1 MRIGG
6 DTQLTGLF
14 GDPIAHTAS
23 PAMHNAGF
31 DALGIPWVYVPLEV
45 RPDRLGKAV
54 RGVVALG
61 FRGVNVTIP
70 HKQAVVEFL
79 DELSSEA
86 ELIGAV
92 NTVRIRAD
100 GRCEGF
106 NTDGRGFVRSLRT
119 EAAVEPAGTP
129 FFVMGAGGAGR
140 AVATQLALDGAAALY
155 VCDAD
160 APRAEALAERIAQRT
175 SSKRVEMI
183 AHEEKAIRDAV
194 ARADVFVDATPLG
207 MHEGD
212 ATSVPLDALRPGMLV
227 VDLVY
232 NPPETPLLAG
242 AKARGCA
249 TLGGLGMLL
258 FQGVEA
264 FELWTGREAPVDV
277 MRRALRAAVYGTESD
292 AKEPA

>member
-1 MRIGG
+1 MHIRG

-14 GDPIAHTAS
+14 GYPIAHTAS
-23 PAMHNAGF
+23 PPMHNAGF
-31 DALGIPWVYVPLEV
+31 EALDIPWVYVPLEV
-45 RPDRLGKAV
+45 RPDRLGEAV

-79 DELSSEA
+79 DELSDEA
-86 ELIGAV
+86 DLIGAV
-92 NTVRIRAD
+92 NTVRIAGD
-100 GRCEGF
+100 GTCKKF

-119 EAAVEPAGTP
+119 EAGLEPAGKT
-129 FFVMGAGGAGR
+129 FFVIGAGGAGR
-140 AVATQLALDGAAALY
+140 AIATQLALDGAARLSL
-155 VCDAD
+155 CDTD

-175 SSKRVEMI
+175 SSKSVELI
-183 AHEEKAIRDAV
+183 PHENTAIRDAV

-207 MHEGD
+207 MHQGD
-212 ATSVPLDALRPGMLV
+212 ATSIPLDALRPGMLV

-242 AKARGCA
+242 AKARGCM

-264 FELWTGREAPVDV
+264 FELWTGREAPVEV
-277 MRRALRAAVYGTESD
+277 MRRALRSAVYGAESD
-292 AKEPA
+292 AEETA